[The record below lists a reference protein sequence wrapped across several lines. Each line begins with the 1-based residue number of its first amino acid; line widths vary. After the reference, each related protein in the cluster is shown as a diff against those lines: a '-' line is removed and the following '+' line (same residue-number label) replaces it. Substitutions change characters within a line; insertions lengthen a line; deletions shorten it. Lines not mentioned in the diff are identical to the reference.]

1 MTSISGHAN
10 DGHGDLTAS
19 GGCCC
24 VSHRFISLSRQLGK
38 VRAKRGHDRRFKTN
52 EGDEGYSEWPPF
64 NLPIFTGEG
73 KK

>member
-10 DGHGDLTAS
+10 DGHSDLTAS
-19 GGCCC
+19 RGRCC
-24 VSHRFISLSRQLGK
+24 VSHRLISLSRQLDK
-38 VRAKRGHDRRFKTN
+38 VGDKRGRDRKFKTD
-52 EGDEGYSEWPPF
+52 EGDGGYSEWPPF